1 MNEELLR
8 LCEDRADGEKRMKD
22 SCLMTDEEWAR
33 AFMGCKLPGV
43 GYRFQES
50 VEVLAKKLRAVR
62 EEERGKDARADL
74 VIEKTPEEMQQL
86 LDVFAATLDPGET
99 GLTLDDH
106 LARLREFCAGRQKL
120 STES

>member
-1 MNEELLR
+1 
-8 LCEDRADGEKRMKD
+8 MKD

-86 LDVFAATLDPGET
+86 LDGLAATLDPGET
-99 GLTLDDH
+99 GLTLDDL